1 MHKTRSSGEERIA
14 VLYPSGRQCGTVSVR
29 EARQKI
35 RDGIARA
42 PRTGK
47 RFSAIILE
55 EGPSR
60 PVAGTKYSH
69 RTERDDNPRNVWALR
84 HLPINHEDPETR
96 KHVFLCFRAALVEC
110 GAEVRNGI
118 G

>member
-1 MHKTRSSGEERIA
+1 M
-14 VLYPSGRQCGTVSVR
+14 LYPSGRQCGTVSVR

-35 RDGIARA
+35 RDGIARP

-47 RFSAIILE
+47 RFTAIILE

-84 HLPINHEDPETR
+84 HLPNHKDPDVR
-96 KHVFLCFRAALVEC
+96 LHIFACFRYALLQC
-110 GAEVRNGI
+110 GAEVRTAA
-118 G
+118 

>member
-1 MHKTRSSGEERIA
+1 MLKRSSLREERIA

-35 RDGIARA
+35 RDGIARP
-42 PRTGK
+42 PRTGRK
-47 RFSAIILE
+47 FSAIILE
-55 EGPSR
+55 DGPSR

-84 HLPINHEDPETR
+84 HLPVSHPDPEMR
-96 KHVFLCFRAALVEC
+96 MHVFLCFRGALVQC
-110 GAEVRNGI
+110 GAEVRAR
-118 G
+118 